1 MSLRLVYGKAGTGKS
16 TWVFNEIKEN
26 INNNIEKYII
36 TPEQFSFSAE
46 KNLLNILETKSLINA
61 EVLTFDRMAERISE
75 DVEGKNE
82 VLLTKSGKAMLIYSI
97 LEAEKNRLTYLK
109 NNTNNIELVMQAIKE
124 FKKHGISNDL
134 LHEIEEHTDNMLL
147 KTKLNDLNAIYN
159 DYQNL
164 IETSFIDEEDKLT
177 KLAIRLEKSKM
188 FENSEIYIDEF
199 SGFTKQ
205 EYSIIKQL
213 LKKAKR
219 ITVVL
224 CMDNVIQQNKET
236 DIFYSSKETWFK
248 LKNIVEE
255 LGVEVEDYV
264 VLENSYKFKNEELV
278 HLEKNLYNVPYKSF
292 ERIPESIKISLLKN
306 PYKQMEYVASE
317 IVRLVRDKGYKY
329 KDIAIITK
337 NIKENASL
345 VKAILRGIN
354 NIPVFIDDKEEL
366 GRSIAIKYI
375 LSILEIF
382 ASNWSQ
388 EAVMSYIK
396 SGLVSIEQN
405 EIFELE
411 NYVIKWGIRGS
422 KWYKEDW
429 IYEEEN
435 PNELRIKIVNPLLNL
450 KRALEGG
457 KNAVSITT
465 VLYDFLE
472 KNNIY
477 TILKE
482 KIETYEKEGEVI
494 LANNL
499 SQSIDTII
507 DVMNEMVKLFGEEK
521 MSFGKYQELLKVGL
535 SYKELGNIPE
545 VIDQVIL
552 GDVNR
557 TRSSK
562 IKVAFV
568 IGVNDGIFPSVNNN
582 EGFLNDNEREMLK
595 NAGAEIAKG
604 TLDLLYEEQFNIY
617 KALTIPEEKLYLLY
631 TTGDKE
637 QKALRPSIIISKVKK
652 NIPKIN

>member
-329 KDIAIITK
+329 KDIAIHLDLFESKEHSVLNEFLFSFLITK
-337 NIKENASL
+337 C
-345 VKAILRGIN
+345 
-354 NIPVFIDDKEEL
+354 F
-366 GRSIAIKYI
+366 
-375 LSILEIF
+375 
-382 ASNWSQ
+382 
-388 EAVMSYIK
+388 
-396 SGLVSIEQN
+396 
-405 EIFELE
+405 
-411 NYVIKWGIRGS
+411 
-422 KWYKEDW
+422 
-429 IYEEEN
+429 
-435 PNELRIKIVNPLLNL
+435 
-450 KRALEGG
+450 
-457 KNAVSITT
+457 
-465 VLYDFLE
+465 
-472 KNNIY
+472 
-477 TILKE
+477 
-482 KIETYEKEGEVI
+482 
-494 LANNL
+494 
-499 SQSIDTII
+499 
-507 DVMNEMVKLFGEEK
+507 
-521 MSFGKYQELLKVGL
+521 
-535 SYKELGNIPE
+535 
-545 VIDQVIL
+545 
-552 GDVNR
+552 
-557 TRSSK
+557 SS
-562 IKVAFV
+562 
-568 IGVNDGIFPSVNNN
+568 
-582 EGFLNDNEREMLK
+582 
-595 NAGAEIAKG
+595 
-604 TLDLLYEEQFNIY
+604 
-617 KALTIPEEKLYLLY
+617 
-631 TTGDKE
+631 
-637 QKALRPSIIISKVKK
+637 
-652 NIPKIN
+652 